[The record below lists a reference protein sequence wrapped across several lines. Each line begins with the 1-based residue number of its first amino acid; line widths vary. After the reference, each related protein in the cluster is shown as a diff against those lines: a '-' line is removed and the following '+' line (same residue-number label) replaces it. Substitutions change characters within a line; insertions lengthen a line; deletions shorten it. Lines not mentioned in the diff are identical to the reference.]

1 MSSNALFQSYNRIPL
16 KFVSGKG
23 SWLTSDK
30 GEQYL
35 DYASGIAVNSLG
47 HSHPKLVEAL
57 KTQADGIWHLSNLYE
72 IPEQSAFADR
82 LCAATFADRAFMA
95 NSGAE
100 AMECAIKT
108 ARRYHWLK
116 GDTERNRI
124 ITIEGAFHGRT
135 LGTIAAG
142 GKDKYME
149 GFGPNMDG
157 FDQVPFGDHEALKV
171 AITDKTAAILVEPI
185 QGEGGIRPVP
195 TQCLRGL
202 RELCDEHGLL
212 LIFDEVQCG
221 AGRTGT
227 LFAHE
232 AAGIAPDI
240 MAVAKGIGGGFP
252 LGVCLATEEASTGIG
267 PGVHGSTYGGN
278 PLGMAVGL
286 AVLNVML
293 EEGFL
298 DEVKQKSL
306 LFKQKLASLIDTN
319 SDIFEEVRG
328 EGLLLGLKTRIPN
341 MDVIASAR
349 ANNLLMV
356 PAGTDVVRLLPPLTT
371 TIEELDIA
379 VQSLEKACANIRA
392 AQSAH

>member
-16 KFVSGKG
+16 KFVSGEG

-30 GEQYL
+30 GERYL

-108 ARRYHWLK
+108 ARRYHWQK

-157 FDQVPFGDHEALKV
+157 FDQVPFGDHEALKA

-195 TQCLRGL
+195 SQCLRGL

-232 AAGIAPDI
+232 TAGITPDI
-240 MAVAKGIGGGFP
+240 MGVAKGIGGGFP
-252 LGVCLATEEASTGIG
+252 LGVCLATEEASKGIG

-293 EEGFL
+293 EDGFL
-298 DEVKQKSL
+298 DDVKQKSL
-306 LFKQKLASLIDTN
+306 ALKQKLAALIDTN

-341 MDVIASAR
+341 MDVIAAAR
-349 ANNLLMV
+349 NNNLLTV
-356 PAGTDVVRLLPPLTT
+356 PAGTDIVRLLPPLTT
-371 TIEELDIA
+371 TVEELDVA
-379 VQSLEKACANIRA
+379 VQSLEKACADIRA
-392 AQSAH
+392 AQSTQ

>member
-16 KFVSGKG
+16 KFVSGEG

-30 GEQYL
+30 GERYL

-57 KTQADGIWHLSNLYE
+57 KNQADSIWHLSNLYE

-157 FDQVPFGDHEALKV
+157 FDQVPFGDHEALKA

-195 TQCLRGL
+195 TQCLRGM

-293 EEGFL
+293 EDGFL

-328 EGLLLGLKTRIPN
+328 EGLLLGLKTLIPN

-392 AQSAH
+392 AQSAQ

>member
-16 KFVSGKG
+16 KFVSGEG

-30 GEQYL
+30 GERYL

-72 IPEQSAFADR
+72 IPEQSAFAAR

-100 AMECAIKT
+100 ATECAIKT

-157 FDQVPFGDHEALKV
+157 FDQVPFGDHEALKA

-195 TQCLRGL
+195 TQCLRGM

-232 AAGIAPDI
+232 AAGITPDI

-293 EEGFL
+293 EDGFL

-306 LFKQKLASLIDTN
+306 VFKQKLASLIDTN

-379 VQSLEKACANIRA
+379 IQSLEKACANIRA
-392 AQSAH
+392 AQTAQ

>member
-16 KFVSGKG
+16 KFVSGEG

-30 GEQYL
+30 GERYL

-72 IPEQSAFADR
+72 IPEQSVFADR

-124 ITIEGAFHGRT
+124 ITVEGAFHGRT

-157 FDQVPFGDHEALKV
+157 FDQVPFDDHDALKA
-171 AITDKTAAILVEPI
+171 AITEKTAAILVEPI
-185 QGEGGIRPVP
+185 QGEGGIRVIPH
-195 TQCLRGL
+195 QSLRDM

-293 EEGFL
+293 EDGFL

-306 LFKQKLASLIDTN
+306 ALKQKLAGLIDTN

-341 MDVIASAR
+341 SDVIAGAR
-349 ANNLLMV
+349 NHNLLMV

-371 TIEELDIA
+371 TVEELDIA
-379 VQSLEKACANIRA
+379 VQSLEKACADIRA
-392 AQSAH
+392 AQSTQ

>member
-16 KFVSGKG
+16 KFVSGEG

-30 GEQYL
+30 GERYL

-379 VQSLEKACANIRA
+379 VQSLEKACDNIRA
-392 AQSAH
+392 AQSAQ